1 MKRILTA
8 ILLFGAL
15 TVSACQ
21 QESQPNSTAPATAT
35 PSSAPFRIAFNT
47 WIGYSPLVI
56 AKEKGFLKEA
66 GIDANISIL
75 EGIGEKNSA
84 LIRGD
89 IDGVGHTADSAV
101 TSVAS
106 GVDGQIVYVFDR
118 SLGADGILAKKRIRT
133 ISDLKGQ
140 KVALEPGFTGHF
152 FFLYL
157 LDEAGLKPE
166 DVQVIPMDTGSAGSA
181 FVAGKVEAAVT
192 WEPWIGK
199 SKSLSDAHVLVTS
212 ADKPGV
218 IIDVLFMNRS
228 TIEKRRDDV
237 RKLVVAM
244 GRATDWYGQNVNEGD
259 DIIAKFWKLKLEE
272 EKETVAGMK
281 FMPLS
286 ENAAFF
292 GSATAPGQLLTVVT
306 KANDLWLK
314 TGVIK
319 KPVQPE
325 RLIDFA
331 TVNAAATA
339 AK

>member
-1 MKRILTA
+1 MKRSLRA
-8 ILLFGAL
+8 VVFFALFA
-15 TVSACQ
+15 VSACQ
-21 QESQPNSTAPATAT
+21 QTSQPGPPSGGSAATA
-35 PSSAPFRIAFNT
+35 APFRIAFNT

-66 GIDANISIL
+66 GIDATISIL

-106 GVDGQIVYVFDR
+106 GVDGQIVFVFDR
-118 SLGADGILAKKRIRT
+118 SLGADGVLAKRSIRS
-133 ISDLKGQ
+133 IADLKGK

-199 SKSLSDAHVLVTS
+199 SKGLSDAHVLVTS

-218 IIDVLFMNRS
+218 IIDVLFMNRL
-228 TIEKRRDDV
+228 TIERRRDDV
-237 RKLVVAM
+237 RKLVAAM
-244 GRATDWYGQNVNEGD
+244 GRATDWYMQNVSEGD
-259 DIIAKFWKLKLEE
+259 NIIAKFWKLKLEE

-292 GSATAPGQLLTVVT
+292 GTAAAPGQLLTVVR

-314 TGVIK
+314 TGVTK
-319 KPVQPE
+319 APVQPE

-331 TVNAAATA
+331 TVNAAAA